1 MHVTSQSRTTG
12 NSILP
17 PPPPLSI
24 KRNSRFD
31 RIVLGIDPCRPIT
44 LLSLMELL
52 RYKRMGLAKTK
63 PPPPLLHRQPSI
75 LFREFNFPR
84 FLEANNQDRRRKYLA
99 RVVITI
105 DLIFFVRV
113 TIKSNENEISSV
125 FKIIHFPLYLVE
137 IVFELL
143 RIILYVEFEIIIWK
157 NIFDEFDRSA
167 ILEYGRIAIEIH
179 DMISNPIGPLYEEE
193 FNPRREENKNSGRSW
208 WASIPRKISRVSK
221 SNWRGALGGR
231 VFSPRKTCSSV
242 PPPSVW
248 KDVWSTFY
256 FIIQPPLP
264 SFCTMLRIFS
274 KSTRV

>member
-1 MHVTSQSRTTG
+1 MEKAADNARNVSIEETRTTG
-12 NSILP
+12 NSILL
-17 PPPPLSI
+17 PPLPPSI

-31 RIVLGIDPCRPIT
+31 RIVLGIDPCRPTT

-63 PPPPLLHRQPSI
+63 LPPPLLHRQPSI

-113 TIKSNENEISSV
+113 TIKNNENEISSV

-143 RIILYVEFEIIIWK
+143 FTSSLKLLYGK

-167 ILEYGRIAIEIH
+167 ILE
-179 DMISNPIGPLYEEE
+179 
-193 FNPRREENKNSGRSW
+193 
-208 WASIPRKISRVSK
+208 
-221 SNWRGALGGR
+221 
-231 VFSPRKTCSSV
+231 
-242 PPPSVW
+242 
-248 KDVWSTFY
+248 
-256 FIIQPPLP
+256 
-264 SFCTMLRIFS
+264 
-274 KSTRV
+274 